1 MSIKLTVTWPLIVV
15 SLLGGCKSAHKTHD
29 SEYAQLVYD
38 VQQAWH
44 AAEPVEQAVNPL
56 YHDLTGPQPVEA
68 YVNFALAQNAG
79 VQAARKSMEA
89 AAMRVPQA
97 ASLKDPMLTVSGW
110 PFYPNVPQTA
120 AGRVT
125 AEAMVSQEVPWF
137 GKLRAQAEAA
147 EAEVNMARAQLAAT
161 ELEVIEE
168 VSRTYYELY
177 FVEQAIHITEQ
188 NRSLLADVLQIAD
201 ARYRTSTTSQQDV
214 LRLQAELSSV
224 DSDILRLRQER
235 DSARAELAQLLHVS
249 PETPFETTE
258 QLVAQDIPRDL
269 DRLYKQAVA
278 ARPELHE
285 QLAAVERDRFKV
297 ERAQLEY
304 FPDLTFGA
312 QWGEMTRN
320 QALAPTADGLDMVGL
335 NISGNLPVY
344 RKRIS
349 AGVREAEAQAV
360 ASARQYDQM
369 RDQTLRDVRS
379 LFAQAT
385 SQQEMAQLFRE
396 SIIPKTQQALEIAIR
411 EYRVGTTEFVQ
422 MIDNWREL
430 LRMQI
435 MHQQLEAQLRQT
447 LASLERVVGGFTVLS
462 IETIPAPD
470 NGSNILPTPPE
481 SG

>member
-1 MSIKLTVTWPLIVV
+1 MVSKRSLTWPLIAVC
-15 SLLGGCKSAHKTHD
+15 LLVGCKSAQRVHD
-29 SEYAQLVYD
+29 LEYAHVAYA

-44 AAEPVEQAVNPL
+44 AEEPADKAVNPVFHEL
-56 YHDLTGPQPVEA
+56 AGPQPLEA
-68 YVNFALAQNAG
+68 YVNFALSQNAG
-79 VQAARKSMEA
+79 VQAARKRMEA

-97 ASLKDPMLTVSGW
+97 ASLKDPMLSVSGW
-110 PFYPNVPQTA
+110 PFYPFVPQTA

-137 GKLRAQAEAA
+137 GKLRADSEAA
-147 EAEVNMARAQLAAT
+147 EAEVNMARAQLAAV
-161 ELEVIEE
+161 ELEVVEQ
-168 VSRTYYELY
+168 VSRSYYELY
-177 FVEQAIHITEQ
+177 FVEQSTRITEQ
-188 NRSLLADVLQIAD
+188 NRNLLADVLQIAD
-201 ARYRTSTTSQQDV
+201 ARYRTGTTSQQDV
-214 LRLQAELSSV
+214 LRLQAELSTV
-224 DSDILRLRQER
+224 DSDIVRLRQEL

-249 PETPFETTE
+249 PETPFETTG
-258 QLVAQDIPRDL
+258 QLAEQDIPGDL
-269 DRLYKQAVA
+269 ERLYKQAIT

-297 ERAQLEY
+297 QRAQLEY

-320 QALAPTADGLDMVGL
+320 RALAPSADGLDMVGL

-349 AGVREAEAQAV
+349 AGVREAEAQVV

-369 RDQTLRDVRS
+369 RDQTLRDVKS
-379 LFAQAT
+379 LFAQAK

-396 SIIPKTQQALEIAIR
+396 SIIPKTQQALDIAIR

-430 LRMQI
+430 LRLQI
-435 MHQQLEAQLRQT
+435 LHQQLEAQVRQT
-447 LASLERVVGGFTVLS
+447 LASLERVVGGFTVPA
-462 IETIPAPD
+462 IEPIP
-470 NGSNILPTPPE
+470 LPHDEVNPLPPPQD
-481 SG
+481 G